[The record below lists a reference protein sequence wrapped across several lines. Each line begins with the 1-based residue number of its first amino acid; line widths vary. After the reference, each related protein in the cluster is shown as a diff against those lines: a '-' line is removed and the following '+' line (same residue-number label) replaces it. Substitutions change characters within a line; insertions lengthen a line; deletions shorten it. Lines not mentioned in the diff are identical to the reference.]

1 LIPKK
6 LKKALAMLTIQK
18 QKKMNIP
25 FLKPKIDS
33 LRLIIPFDLVN
44 VNPNHSTFLQGLTT
58 SNTGTGEYINQH
70 IKTTHFDKNAIISS
84 SYAFR
89 KGHFYSADKCIDVIV
104 IGFSAKLLEY
114 QYFEGIN
121 AQNIKR
127 IYDFIINEG
136 LIKVSF
142 EDFLNA
148 KIVDTDICIDF
159 FLKDITCREICSIAN
174 QLTIISKSI
183 PKSTHY
189 NKKTNVGFEWG
200 KRESIGKAYTTK
212 QYLKY
217 YAKAVELKNNSY
229 EFYQK
234 YVQPF
239 ENEEIVFS
247 CGSIYKQN
255 LINEERLFR
264 VETTLKNKDH
274 WKTYELNVD
283 TLNDLL
289 SVDFSKCPIIFNRP
303 INAYMNKY
311 RVIKHRENLTSQE
324 ELIIAFID
332 SISENSEEDK
342 VVITDRFIN
351 LIFESKEKTPTNR
364 KSKSVL
370 KKRMF
375 LLIKSKEK
383 TTNRKYSEESI
394 NEFKKLGLIPY

>member
-1 LIPKK
+1 
-6 LKKALAMLTIQK
+6 
-18 QKKMNIP
+18 MNIP

-44 VNPNHSTFLQGLTT
+44 VNPNHSSFLQGLGQLNM
-58 SNTGTGEYINQH
+58 STGELLNQH
-70 IKTTHFDKNAIISS
+70 IKTTHFDENAIISS

-89 KGHFYSADKCIDVIV
+89 KGHFYSADKCIDVIA

-114 QYFEGIN
+114 QYFDGIN

-127 IYDFIINEG
+127 IYDFIINENA
-136 LIKVSF
+136 IEISF

-148 KIVDTDICIDF
+148 KVVDTDICIDL
-159 FLKDITCREICSIAN
+159 FLKDITCKEVCSIAEE
-174 QLTIISKSI
+174 LTIISKNSPQRKKYNSI
-183 PKSTHY
+183 SKG
-189 NKKTNVGFEWG
+189 VGIQWG
-200 KRESIGKAYTTK
+200 RREDVGKAYSTK
-212 QYLKY
+212 QFLKY
-217 YAKAVELKNNSY
+217 YAKAVELKSKKSFRFY
-229 EFYQK
+229 EK
-234 YVQPF
+234 YIQEF
-239 ENEEIVFS
+239 ANEDIVFA
-247 CGSIYKQN
+247 CGSIYKQDLMN
-255 LINEERLFR
+255 DERLLR
-264 VETTLKNKDH
+264 VETTIKDKDH

-289 SVDFSKCPIIFNRP
+289 SIDFSKCPNIFNRP

-311 RVIKHRENLTSQE
+311 RAIKHRENLTSQE

-383 TTNRKYSEESI
+383 TTKKKYSEESI

>member
-1 LIPKK
+1 
-6 LKKALAMLTIQK
+6 
-18 QKKMNIP
+18 MNIP

-44 VNPNHSTFLQGLTT
+44 VNPNHSTFLQGLNT
-58 SNTGTGEYINQH
+58 SNSITGELINEH
-70 IKTTHFDKNAIISS
+70 IKTTHFDANAIISS

-89 KGHFYSADKCIDVIV
+89 KGHFYSADKCIDVIA

-114 QYFEGIN
+114 QYFDGIN

-136 LIKVSF
+136 LIEISF

-148 KIVDTDICIDF
+148 KVVDTDICIDF
-159 FLKDITCREICSIAN
+159 FLKDITCREVCSIAN
-174 QLTIISKSI
+174 ELTIISKSS
-183 PKSTHY
+183 PKSNHF
-189 NKKTNVGFEWG
+189 NQKLNVGIEWG
-200 KRESIGKAYTTK
+200 KREGVGKAYSSK

-217 YAKAVELKNNSY
+217 YAKAIELKSKSLK
-229 EFYQK
+229 FYQK
-234 YVQPF
+234 YVQSF
-239 ENEEIVFS
+239 ANEDIVFA
-247 CGSIYKQN
+247 CGSIYKQDLMN
-255 LINEERLFR
+255 DERLLR

-311 RVIKHRENLTSQE
+311 RVIKHRENLTPQE
-324 ELIIAFID
+324 ELIINMINT
-332 SISENSEEDK
+332 ISLHSDENE
-342 VVITDRFIN
+342 VIIIDRFVN
-351 LIFESKEKTPTNR
+351 LIFESKDKSQANR
-364 KSKSVL
+364 NAKSTL
-370 KKRMF
+370 KKRLF
-375 LLIKSKEK
+375 SLANSKGK
-383 TTNRKYSEESI
+383 TTKKKYSEESI

>member
-1 LIPKK
+1 
-6 LKKALAMLTIQK
+6 
-18 QKKMNIP
+18 MNIP

-44 VNPNHSTFLQGLTT
+44 VNPYHSSFLQGLGQINM
-58 SNTGTGEYINQH
+58 STGQVLNEH
-70 IKTTHFDKNAIISS
+70 IKTTHFDENAIISS

-89 KGHFYSADKCIDVIV
+89 KGHFYSADKCIDVIA

-114 QYFEGIN
+114 QYFDGIN

-127 IYDFIINEG
+127 IYDFIINENA
-136 LIKVSF
+136 IEISF

-148 KIVDTDICIDF
+148 KVVDTDICIDL
-159 FLKDITCREICSIAN
+159 FLKDITCKEVCSIAEE
-174 QLTIISKSI
+174 LTIVSKNSPQMKKYNSISKG
-183 PKSTHY
+183 
-189 NKKTNVGFEWG
+189 VGIQWG
-200 KRESIGKAYTTK
+200 RREDVGKAYSTK
-212 QYLKY
+212 QFLKY
-217 YAKAVELKNNSY
+217 YAKSVELKSKKSFKFY
-229 EFYQK
+229 EK
-234 YVQPF
+234 YIQEF
-239 ENEEIVFS
+239 ANEDIVFA
-247 CGSIYKQN
+247 CGSIYKQDLMN
-255 LINEERLFR
+255 DERLLR
-264 VETTLKNKDH
+264 VETTIKDKDH
-274 WKTYELNVD
+274 WKTYNLEVD

-289 SVDFSKCPIIFNRP
+289 SVNLSKCPIIFNRP

-311 RVIKHRENLTSQE
+311 RAIKHRENLTSQE

-375 LLIKSKEK
+375 LLINSKEK
-383 TTNRKYSEESI
+383 TTKKKYSEESI